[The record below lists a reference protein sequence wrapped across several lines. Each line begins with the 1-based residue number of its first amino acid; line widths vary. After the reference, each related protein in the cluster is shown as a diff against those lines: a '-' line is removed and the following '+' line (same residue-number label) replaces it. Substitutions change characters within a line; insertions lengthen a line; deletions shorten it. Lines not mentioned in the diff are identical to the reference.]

1 MAFPSNDFD
10 GQEPDD
16 IDTICA
22 NMKEKYNVNFEIFDK
37 VRLTLS
43 RERVKVKAVF
53 YLDHNGG
60 TPLQVSFESNQD

>member
-16 IDTICA
+16 IATICS

-37 VRLTLS
+37 VRITT
-43 RERVKVKAVF
+43 E
-53 YLDHNGG
+53 
-60 TPLQVSFESNQD
+60 